1 MHLEYLHWRFTVALD
16 IWSMTRPSTDFIE
29 ELNIQSDD
37 DWIVDFPYDI
47 QAREHAAHKMGAGLT
62 YAKWSMLAN
71 DGKSS

>member
-1 MHLEYLHWRFTVALD
+1 
-16 IWSMTRPSTDFIE
+16 MTRPSTDFIE

-62 YAKWSMLAN
+62 YAK
-71 DGKSS
+71 